1 MSGLS
6 CWPDDNG
13 QVTGQG
19 SLSSDQPG
27 YLMIDPPD
35 CKSLPALNS
44 KLLSRRRGVVF
55 QAFRPPCD
63 QPSTSIMPHS
73 CSPKPMNSVH
83 RYLPIHY
90 LRSVL
95 PTRNFPSPYKT
106 HSTRI
111 PACGSAQR
119 IFSSPARLYD
129 FFPLLAPYRSRAAE
143 LKMLCTMPS
152 SELCRM
158 FYPCPQPHP

>member
-6 CWPDDNG
+6 CWPDDHG

-19 SLSSDQPG
+19 SLSPDQPG

-35 CKSLPALNS
+35 CKSLPPLNS
-44 KLLSRRRGVVF
+44 KLLSRRRSVVF
-55 QAFRPPCD
+55 QAFRPLCD

-83 RYLPIHY
+83 RYVAIHY
-90 LRSVL
+90 LQSVL

-106 HSTRI
+106 HSTRV
-111 PACGSAQR
+111 PACGSAQC

-143 LKMLCTMPS
+143 LKMLCTMPNPR
-152 SELCRM
+152 LCRIEILK
-158 FYPCPQPHP
+158 

>member
-6 CWPDDNG
+6 CWPDDHG

-19 SLSSDQPG
+19 ALSPDQPG

-35 CKSLPALNS
+35 CKSLPPLNS
-44 KLLSRRRGVVF
+44 KLLSRRRSVECLEDNTPTPPLNSKLLSRRRSVVF
-55 QAFRPPCD
+55 QAFRPLCD

-83 RYLPIHY
+83 RYVAIHY
-90 LRSVL
+90 LQSVL

-106 HSTRI
+106 HSTRV
-111 PACGSAQR
+111 PACGSAQ
-119 IFSSPARLYD
+119 
-129 FFPLLAPYRSRAAE
+129 
-143 LKMLCTMPS
+143 
-152 SELCRM
+152 
-158 FYPCPQPHP
+158 